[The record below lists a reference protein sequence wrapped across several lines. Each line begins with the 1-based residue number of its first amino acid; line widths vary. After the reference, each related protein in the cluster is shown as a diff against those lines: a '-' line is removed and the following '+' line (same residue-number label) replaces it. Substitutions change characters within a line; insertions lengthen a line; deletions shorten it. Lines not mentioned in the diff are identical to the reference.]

1 PYFTNPDGVI
11 HAVTRGRNSCPSR
24 LRHHR
29 TDSRPETEHRLEK
42 IPTPPKTLVVGYVR
56 EFGAVLRIAD
66 RGEGTRLEIK
76 QVGARDCP
84 GRRLRMSR
92 SYREDGRAAR

>member
-1 PYFTNPDGVI
+1 M
-11 HAVTRGRNSCPSR
+11 PSR

-29 TDSRPETEHRLEK
+29 TDSRTETEHRLEK
-42 IPTPPKTLVVGYVR
+42 LQRHPKTLVVGYVR

-66 RGEGTRLEIK
+66 RGDVRLEIK
-76 QVGARDCP
+76 EVGARDCP

-92 SYREDGRAAR
+92 SYREDGRAARSATTMRPRQ